1 MVVSPHVLLTIS
13 GTLTRTSSHK
23 IRINFKEKGLH
34 KNFENI
40 LKKKKRPFWGLFRR
54 LLTAMTYL
62 QETADITTIKNV
74 NEYPTS
80 ATFCSFFMQRLAS
93 VK

>member
-23 IRINFKEKGLH
+23 IRIDFKEKGQ
-34 KNFENI
+34 NE
-40 LKKKKRPFWGLFRR
+40 RPFCGSFRR

-62 QETADITTIKNV
+62 QETADITTIKDV

-80 ATFCSFFMQRLAS
+80 ATFCSFFMPRLAS